1 MRWISACLAGV
12 LLVGC
17 VGEDKPSSST
27 AIKIAQERQLQEPF
41 IHASDWAVVNGY
53 SEKPGKYT
61 AMIQYTAEFKKSPNE
76 VALARVE
83 DLKLRGVPWVNIP
96 WPGAIEE
103 HLREKYGRYVTSG
116 SIVVTEIKLTL
127 TKTEQGWTLVD
138 TTDAPKIL

>member
-27 AIKIAQERQLQEPF
+27 AIKIAQEQQLQEPF

-61 AMIQYTAEFKKSPNE
+61 AMIQYTAEFKKSPRE

-83 DLKLRGVPWVNIP
+83 DLKLRGVPWVKIP

-103 HLREKYGRYVTSG
+103 HLREKYGRYITSG
-116 SIVVTEIKLTL
+116 SIVDTEIKLTL

-138 TTDAPKIL
+138 EADAPEIM